1 MLVTKRDGRQVP
13 FDPSKIEIAITKAYW
28 EEEYFPTHPLHPN
41 ATEIAKKIEAL
52 NKNMTVE
59 GIQDL
64 VEKELMAVDPATAKK
79 YILYRNKRS
88 HAREQRSRAFDALR
102 RRLDAVAVQNSNANV
117 DERSFSG
124 REKEA
129 SADLQKIYA
138 LDNVLSEEVS
148 AAHRNMWIYQ
158 HDLEKTP
165 IGEHNCLNIDFEKLF
180 NEGFQTRNG
189 DIRPPSSFST
199 ACQQV
204 AVIFQC
210 QSQVQFGGVG
220 TVHLDYDLAPFVK
233 NSFRKHYILNIV
245 KDCDDILESDFENME
260 DEEIDMWVHQNK
272 QKYLDYFG
280 LTEDDIYIDNKDKL
294 NKLFYNAALFDLR
307 REMRQS
313 AEALYHNLNTLESRA
328 GSQVPF
334 TSINFGRDT
343 STEGRMVSRAMLN
356 ASLAGIGRFHKT
368 SIFPISIFQY
378 KMGCNAQDTDTNYD
392 LKLRA
397 LTSLSK
403 RIYPNFCN
411 CDWSQAHEDLN
422 DPDTYFST
430 MGCRTML
437 GYDRHGL
444 GYRRVG
450 RGNNV
455 PVTIILPQLGIKHG
469 IALGER
475 EEADL
480 EAFWEDFEKTLALAE
495 QALLERFDVMVCQ
508 KVQSA
513 PFMYMNGTI
522 ADGQNCFDTVYD
534 SLKHN
539 TLAIGYLGVAEMCQ
553 ALFGENHVHSKKA
566 HAFALSVVQRINEY
580 AKEASERND
589 LNFSCYAT
597 PAEGLCSTAL
607 KALRKQHGI
616 LPNITDHDYITNSHH
631 VPVYEK
637 VGIFEKLEIEA
648 PFCKYPTGG
657 CITYVE
663 LDATFVTNTKAVEQ
677 IIDYAFQKL
686 DIPYLAFNFPI
697 DTCLDCGYSA
707 EFNDRCPECGS
718 TNIEQLR
725 RVTGYLTTDYRKFNE
740 GKRAETVERV
750 KHSRY

>member
-41 ATEIAKKIEAL
+41 ATAIAKKIEAL

-64 VEKELMAVDPATAKK
+64 VERELMAVDPATAKK

-233 NSFRKHYILNIV
+233 MSFAKHFNEGV
-245 KDCDDILESDFENME
+245 KWICGE
-260 DEEIDMWVHQNK
+260 DEYTKTM
-272 QKYLDYFG
+272 YDYESIKNISINSQ
-280 LTEDDIYIDNKDKL
+280 LYDEQPKAKEYAMAMLKK
-294 NKLFYNAALFDLR
+294 
-307 REMRQS
+307 EMKQS

-343 STEGRMVSRAMLN
+343 TPEGQLVSKAMLN
-356 ASLAGIGRFHKT
+356 ASLAGIGRHHKT

-378 KMGCNAQDTDTNYD
+378 KKGCNVEISDPNYD
-392 LKLRA
+392 LKQLA

-534 SLKHN
+534 SLRHN

-663 LDATFVTNTKAVEQ
+663 LDATFVANTKAIEQ